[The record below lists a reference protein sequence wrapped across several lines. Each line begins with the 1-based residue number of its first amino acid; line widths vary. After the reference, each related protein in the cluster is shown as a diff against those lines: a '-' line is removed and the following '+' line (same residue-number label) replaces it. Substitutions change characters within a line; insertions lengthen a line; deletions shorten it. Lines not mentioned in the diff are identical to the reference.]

1 MNANYSET
9 VALATCLFDFAER
22 NGLALFPLRAD
33 TKTPAC
39 ENGFYDATTNR
50 VDWASW
56 RAQGHQL
63 GISACLSHLILIDV
77 DAHGDRNEAW
87 AQFVAW
93 CAEIG
98 IDVPKPYCHS
108 PGGGWHFA
116 FRCPADFD
124 PQKYR
129 GFESIKVSHFR
140 ALAVGEEDGERISV
154 RNRAYNVA
162 PGSAFEGRPYLLA
175 ADAPPPIPYS
185 EKSAPL
191 FALLKRPDGN
201 ATTGPVPDAVDG
213 VSHDGVHY
221 DQLCWWIA
229 KKVESWT
236 NGAATL
242 GNDEW
247 ISLGKRVKLSFPGED
262 GLNAFLAMSWVD
274 QHETITRRWWN
285 PTDFKTEGENLETLP
300 ALLKQDVTWMFRGV
314 CGCPKP
320 PICPV
325 PYAIPDEIF
334 EQHRR
339 EREQY
344 QAALLGPLPNH
355 PELPIEQAE
364 ALSDFWAH
372 IPSGKI
378 IHGPS
383 RGLWNAGSVDKHLG
397 RIKDAMKTEGPGML
411 ASVFLSQHRPVQ
423 GMGWDPSQPMIV
435 EGRMLTDNGWI
446 RTAKCR
452 TFNTYLPAD
461 IEHRAGDVAPF
472 VDHVRFVYPDEW
484 QHIINYLAFKV
495 QHPGDKI
502 NHGLVFIGAPGIGKD
517 TILEPAIAALGPHNF
532 KSIGA
537 ASFFKSDFNG
547 YLQSVMLRIDEVHD
561 LGGESKYAF
570 HDRTKTI
577 LAAPPMGHRIN
588 EKFVPEHFAVN
599 INGVVLTSNHA
610 DALYLPRDDRRHYVC
625 VSPREQNDIPDGH
638 FDRLYEWFAKG
649 GNETVAH
656 YLANLDL
663 SSFNA
668 KAPPPKTAGWHM
680 IVAAGIAPESGDMT
694 DAIEAMGNPAVLT
707 VAGIKQAI
715 PGDSPLRAMLD
726 DVKFRKAIPKRLAD
740 CGYVAVANPE
750 ASSGRWRMGIGKTS
764 IYGRKDLPE
773 IQRLDAARL
782 LAASAS
788 TRPPIPGR

>member
-1 MNANYSET
+1 MRVENVEEWARAHERLFEYKQGHAYAMPAT
-9 VALATCLFDFAER
+9 LQDALAVAIPR
-22 NGLALFPLRAD
+22 NL
-33 TKTPAC
+33 
-39 ENGFYDATTNR
+39 
-50 VDWASW
+50 VASW
-56 RAQGHQL
+56 LFYAEKHPPVFPIRHFVWDIRRLLDGDYELAEEWLAPVLTEWNDSEDLETLWAEADRPYEDGK
-63 GISACLSHLILIDV
+63 DV
-77 DAHGDRNEAW
+77 L
-87 AQFVAW
+87 VL
-93 CAEIG
+93 
-98 IDVPKPYCHS
+98 
-108 PGGGWHFA
+108 
-116 FRCPADFD
+116 
-124 PQKYR
+124 
-129 GFESIKVSHFR
+129 R
-140 ALAVGEEDGERISV
+140 ALASLYHEEDDEGGLWVLLPDGDEGAPDEVETIKHLHRLFYELDSAEIERLEIAAGVTS
-154 RNRAYNVA
+154 
-162 PGSAFEGRPYLLA
+162 PSALA
-175 ADAPPPIPYS
+175 AMRARG
-185 EKSAPL
+185 
-191 FALLKRPDGN
+191 LLSLTEAD
-201 ATTGPVPDAVDG
+201 
-213 VSHDGVHY
+213 
-221 DQLCWWIA
+221 L
-229 KKVESWT
+229 
-236 NGAATL
+236 ATL
-242 GNDEW
+242 SIRDRLR
-247 ISLGKRVKLSFPGED
+247 I
-262 GLNAFLAMSWVD
+262 
-274 QHETITRRWWN
+274 
-285 PTDFKTEGENLETLP
+285 ENEIMMARYEAQKALP
-300 ALLKQDVTWMFRGV
+300 
-314 CGCPKP
+314 
-320 PICPV
+320 CPV
-325 PYAIPDEIF
+325 PVPAAIL

-344 QAALLGPLPNH
+344 QAALLGPLPDH
-355 PELPIEQAE
+355 PELPIQQAE

-446 RTAKCR
+446 RTPKCR

-461 IEHRAGDVAPF
+461 IEHRDGDVSLF
-472 VDHVRFVYPDEW
+472 LDHVRFVYPDEW

-599 INGVVLTSNHA
+599 VNGVVLTSNHA
-610 DALYLPRDDRRHYVC
+610 DALFLPRDDRRHFVC
-625 VSPREQNDIPDGH
+625 VSPREQNEFLEGY
-638 FDRLYEWFAKG
+638 FDRLYSWFSKG
-649 GNETVAH
+649 GNEAVAH
-656 YLANLDL
+656 FLATLDL
-663 SSFNA
+663 SGFNA

-694 DAIEAMGNPAVLT
+694 DAIETMGNPAALT
-707 VAGIKQAI
+707 VAGIRQAL

-726 DVKFRKAIPKRLAD
+726 DVKHRRAIPKRLAD
-740 CGYVAVANPE
+740 CGYVAVANPD
-750 ASSGRWRMGIGKTS
+750 ASSGRWRMGTGKTS
-764 IYGRKDLPE
+764 IYGRKELTE
-773 IQRLDAARL
+773 SQRLDAARL
-782 LAASAS
+782 LATGAS
-788 TRPPIPGR
+788 TQPPIPSRA

>member
-1 MNANYSET
+1 MSLLELEET
-9 VALATCLFDFAER
+9 ERLATPVAIEALRDLIEWWCGSHEPQMSPPLCLGWDIHRQWPNEQ
-22 NGLALFPLRAD
+22 
-33 TKTPAC
+33 
-39 ENGFYDATTNR
+39 GFELWRDLMLEYEPPCWIPGIHEPVTMEQYDAALIEKWQWYAREKHWT
-50 VDWASW
+50 D
-56 RAQGHQL
+56 
-63 GISACLSHLILIDV
+63 HLIIDV
-77 DAHGDRNEAW
+77 LADERERGYEPCGEAW
-87 AQFVAW
+87 ERTETTLNDLAAKVGAKRAATKVEQDARDARYRARLDRYFELDDAGYAKW
-93 CAEIG
+93 LAAGRPWSDAKKFERWSERRFHEQLAKAPSPAEI
-98 IDVPKPYCHS
+98 
-108 PGGGWHFA
+108 
-116 FRCPADFD
+116 
-124 PQKYR
+124 
-129 GFESIKVSHFR
+129 
-140 ALAVGEEDGERISV
+140 LARQ
-154 RNRAYNVA
+154 
-162 PGSAFEGRPYLLA
+162 
-175 ADAPPPIPYS
+175 
-185 EKSAPL
+185 
-191 FALLKRPDGN
+191 
-201 ATTGPVPDAVDG
+201 T
-213 VSHDGVHY
+213 
-221 DQLCWWIA
+221 
-229 KKVESWT
+229 
-236 NGAATL
+236 
-242 GNDEW
+242 
-247 ISLGKRVKLSFPGED
+247 
-262 GLNAFLAMSWVD
+262 
-274 QHETITRRWWN
+274 
-285 PTDFKTEGENLETLP
+285 
-300 ALLKQDVTWMFRGV
+300 
-314 CGCPKP
+314 
-320 PICPV
+320 
-325 PYAIPDEIF
+325 
-334 EQHRR
+334 
-339 EREQY
+339 
-344 QAALLGPLPNH
+344 ALLGPLPNH

-461 IEHRAGDVAPF
+461 IEQRAGDVAPF

-484 QHIINYLAFKV
+484 QHIVNYLAFKV

-502 NHGLVFIGAPGIGKD
+502 NHGLVFIGAPGVGKD
-517 TILEPAIAALGPHNF
+517 TILEPAIAAIGPHNF

-610 DALYLPRDDRRHYVC
+610 DALYLPRDDRRHFVC
-625 VSPREQNDIPDGH
+625 VSPREQSDFPEGH

-649 GNETVAH
+649 GNEAVAH
-656 YLANLDL
+656 FLANLDL
-663 SSFNA
+663 RGFNA
-668 KAPPPKTAGWHM
+668 KAPPPKTAGWQM

-764 IYGRKDLPE
+764 IYGRKDLTE
-773 IQRLDAARL
+773 TQRLDAARL
-782 LAASAS
+782 LASSAS
-788 TRPPIPGR
+788 TRPPIPER

>member
-1 MNANYSET
+1 MRVENVEEWGRAHERLFEYEQGHAYAMPAT
-9 VALATCLFDFAER
+9 LQDALAVDIPRNLVASWLFYCEKHPPLFPIRHFVWDIRRLVDGNYEFAEEW
-22 NGLALFPLRAD
+22 LAPVLTEWSDSEDVATLWAD
-33 TKTPAC
+33 A
-39 ENGFYDATTNR
+39 
-50 VDWASW
+50 
-56 RAQGHQL
+56 
-63 GISACLSHLILIDV
+63 
-77 DAHGDRNEAW
+77 DRPYED
-87 AQFVAW
+87 
-93 CAEIG
+93 G
-98 IDVPKPYCHS
+98 KDVP
-108 PGGGWHFA
+108 
-116 FRCPADFD
+116 
-124 PQKYR
+124 
-129 GFESIKVSHFR
+129 VLR
-140 ALAVGEEDGERISV
+140 ALASLYHQEDDEGGLWVLLPDGDEGDPVEVEAIKHLHRLF
-154 RNRAYNVA
+154 YELD
-162 PGSAFEGRPYLLA
+162 SAEIEQLEIAAGVTNPAALA
-175 ADAPPPIPYS
+175 AMRA
-185 EKSAPL
+185 KG
-191 FALLKRPDGN
+191 LLTLTEAD
-201 ATTGPVPDAVDG
+201 
-213 VSHDGVHY
+213 
-221 DQLCWWIA
+221 L
-229 KKVESWT
+229 
-236 NGAATL
+236 ATL
-242 GNDEW
+242 AIRDRLR
-247 ISLGKRVKLSFPGED
+247 I
-262 GLNAFLAMSWVD
+262 
-274 QHETITRRWWN
+274 
-285 PTDFKTEGENLETLP
+285 ENEIMMARYEAQKALP
-300 ALLKQDVTWMFRGV
+300 SPAD
-314 CGCPKP
+314 
-320 PICPV
+320 
-325 PYAIPDEIF
+325 
-334 EQHRR
+334 
-339 EREQY
+339 
-344 QAALLGPLPNH
+344 LLGPLPDH
-355 PELPIEQAE
+355 PELPIQQAE

-411 ASVFLSQHRPVQ
+411 ASVFLSKYRPVQ

-446 RTAKCR
+446 RAAKCR

-484 QHIINYLAFKV
+484 QHIVNYLAFKV
-495 QHPGDKI
+495 QRPGDKI

-517 TILEPAIAALGPHNF
+517 TILEPAIVALGPHNF

-599 INGVVLTSNHA
+599 INGVVLTSNHP
-610 DALYLPRDDRRHYVC
+610 DALYLPRDDRRHFVC
-625 VSPREQNDIPDGH
+625 VSPREQDDFPQGY

-649 GNETVAH
+649 GNEAVAH

-663 SSFNA
+663 SGFNA

-694 DAIEAMGNPAVLT
+694 DAIEAMGNPPALT

-750 ASSGRWRMGIGKTS
+750 ASSGRWRMGISKTS
-764 IYGRKDLPE
+764 IYGRKDITE
-773 IQRLDAARL
+773 TQRLEAARL

-788 TRPPIPGR
+788 TRPPIPER